1 MKKTLKFTW
10 QQELPVPNDM
20 GGWRLYSSLVPE
32 GTDKVLIADIP
43 FVAEQTDYFTEQEFE
58 VSQSGNLYFFVTAY
72 DTSGNESGLSAPVF
86 EVFDITPPAIP
97 ISFTVTV
104 IG

>member
-1 MKKTLKFTW
+1 MKKTLKFSW
-10 QQELPVPNDM
+10 QQVLPEPNDM
-20 GGWRLYSSLVPE
+20 GGWRLYSSLTPE
-32 GTDKVLIADIP
+32 GIDKTLIAEIP
-43 FVAEQTDYFTEQEFE
+43 FVAEQTDYITEQTFE
-58 VSQSGNLYFFVTAY
+58 ISQSGNLYFFVTAY

-97 ISFTVTV
+97 INFTITV